1 MKATSNTHT
10 KILAFGQYLRAQ
22 GATLL
27 PLALWELIR
36 WRPADG
42 SGVLIVYTNKQGEVA
57 NFNCPDAESAW
68 LDWENQ
74 E

>member
-1 MKATSNTHT
+1 MQVTSRTRVQ
-10 KILAFGQYLRAQ
+10 IEQFRVWLAVH
-22 GATLL
+22 GATIL
-27 PLALWELIR
+27 PPAAWELIR

-42 SGVLIVYTNKQGEVA
+42 SGVLIVYTAKHGEVA
-57 NFNCPDAESAW
+57 NFNCPDAESVW